1 MCEKFAVC
9 INKTVIDSPAID
21 TDTRDPSPEIR
32 GSCSGMTQAGLYFV
46 KDQLKIPSKKPTIE
60 IRRIM
65 KPVNLFEQELFS
77 IERSQEN
84 APASC
89 SEINGNVEWTVHRLL
104 SKR

>member
-1 MCEKFAVC
+1 
-9 INKTVIDSPAID
+9 
-21 TDTRDPSPEIR
+21 
-32 GSCSGMTQAGLYFV
+32 
-46 KDQLKIPSKKPTIE
+46 
-60 IRRIM
+60 M